1 MSGDVNTE
9 NTRAFMTSA
18 LADRRLKGPNSKVY
32 RLVDKQLRKRSDV
45 NLTRQLFD
53 AVAHHAAQIAGHAGG
68 MYNDLVDAVF
78 TFDFGEVG
86 LVELFQEGRHDVSAG
101 CLRASTGAVCCDT
114 SFLDLFVGYNRD
126 VCEPVVVPGG

>member
-78 TFDFGEVG
+78 TFDFGEASRG
-86 LVELFQEGRHDVSAG
+86 EPLLPWRARTAAPGRSPA
-101 CLRASTGAVCCDT
+101 AST
-114 SFLDLFVGYNRD
+114 R
-126 VCEPVVVPGG
+126 